1 MRSLNLC
8 DYPRLAG
15 EKDDAPRINRA
26 VNDAPSGR
34 LFIPGGH
41 YYLASPVVVTNRCSI
56 VMEENTLLE
65 AIEEMDFVVVWD
77 NVAAMKAGDPN
88 YRNEIFRCAVRGGV
102 IDGAGKAS
110 CLYLAGYKHF
120 TLSDICF
127 MNGKKYG
134 LSVGDGY
141 ELIATN
147 IYMKCLIKGLKG
159 NIGLYTKHGDSH
171 YTDVVITDYDI
182 GLQDD
187 MGGSN
192 RYTRVHIWTTRLCDI
207 ENSVCFRLR
216 CGEEN
221 DYGEVLLENC
231 YADTGKIGFDI
242 QTTTR
247 LIGCSYYNNYKMF
260 GLDDVLC
267 VKNSTDKPVIISN
280 CMFRKTSPKARF
292 YEGNPNE
299 NVIFRD
305 NIVDPGFDS

>member
-1 MRSLNLC
+1 MKSLNLS
-8 DYPRLAG
+8 DYPRFQS
-15 EKDDAPRINRA
+15 ENDDAPRINRA
-26 VNDAPSGR
+26 VADAPGGK

-41 YYLASPVVVTNRCSI
+41 YLLASPVVINNLCSLI
-56 VMEENTLLE
+56 MDENTVLE
-65 AIEEMDFVVVWD
+65 AISEMDFVVVWD
-77 NVAAMKAGDPN
+77 CESAMNAGDAD
-88 YRNEIFRCAVRGGV
+88 YRTVIFRCAVKGGM

-120 TLSDICF
+120 TLADICF
-127 MNGKKYG
+127 INGKKYG
-134 LSVGDGY
+134 LSVGSGY
-141 ELIATN
+141 ELMATN
-147 IYMKCLIKGLKG
+147 LYMRCHLKGLRG

-192 RYTRVHIWTTRLCDI
+192 RYTRVHIWTTRICDI
-207 ENSVCFRLR
+207 ENSVCFRLK

-221 DYGEVLLENC
+221 DYGEVLLDNC

-247 LIGCSYYNNYKMF
+247 LVGCSYYNNYAMF

-267 VKNSTDKPVIISN
+267 VKNSTNKPVIIAN

-292 YEGNPNE
+292 YEGNPDE

-305 NIVDPGFDS
+305 NIVEPGLE